1 VPSSAKQRGLSER
14 EALALLFSFQRKNQK
29 IKNNEIF
36 ILGVA
41 EWKIIFEK
49 IIFEQNI
56 FLSYRCI
63 KYLSQNQ

>member
-49 IIFEQNI
+49 IIFEKNI
-56 FLSYRCI
+56 FLSYRCY
-63 KYLSQNQ
+63 KYFSQNQ